1 MEEMVQS
8 MRISEQALACIPE
21 GPIMAPKAPKRFR
34 PPAGDYYFAVESARG
49 HFGIFITSDGSDVPV
64 RNKLRTPSFVN
75 VSTMP
80 IVLPGTMLAD
90 TVAVLG
96 SIDIVVPEID
106 R

>member
-1 MEEMVQS
+1 
-8 MRISEQALACIPE
+8 
-21 GPIMAPKAPKRFR
+21 
-34 PPAGDYYFAVESARG
+34 
-49 HFGIFITSDGSDVPV
+49 
-64 RNKLRTPSFVN
+64 
-75 VSTMP
+75 MP